1 MQELSS
7 MKQTCLISLLAVALL
22 LCCCAAPVSA
32 ALLAVTVKG
41 PVSTIMQTSNS
52 MTINDPQEL
61 QGCNSTVNGEPEC
74 SWIPLAT
81 SRSITTSLTG
91 TIPDQAA
98 LSVFK
103 SGDLVVATSLGVP
116 GESWV
121 ALAKLYGSR
130 SNEEYVTDIV
140 GDINSIPVPLIG
152 DYSLTATTVPDCQS
166 CSSTTCTATSSVVVL
181 KSSGTIVSQ
190 KTLAPGES
198 FLYNGRNDNSS
209 VSVTFVKG
217 TALQSTCP
225 NAQSGLIGG
234 TQPVSDYIV
243 NIVPPIG
250 SLQVNIRTATS
261 TAPVTRL
268 SNAAPATGTTAA
280 TTVQATATA
289 IPATTQKSGM
299 FPVVVIGAF
308 CVSGL
313 LLLRSRK

>member
-1 MQELSS
+1 
-7 MKQTCLISLLAVALL
+7 MKQMCLISILAAALL
-22 LCCCAAPVSA
+22 LCCCAAPAGAV
-32 ALLAVTVKG
+32 LLAVTVKG
-41 PVSTIMQTSNS
+41 PVSTIVQTSNS

-61 QGCNSTVNGEPEC
+61 QGCNVSANGGTEC
-74 SWIPLAT
+74 SWIPLST
-81 SRSITTSLTG
+81 SRGITTSLTG

-103 SGDLVVATSLGVP
+103 SGDLAVATSLGNP

-140 GDINSIPVPLIG
+140 GDINSIPTPLIG

-166 CSSTTCTATSSVVVL
+166 CSGTTCTATSSVVVL
-181 KSSGTIVSQ
+181 QSSGTIVSQ

-198 FLYNGRNDNSS
+198 FMYNGRNDNSS

-217 TALQSTCP
+217 EALQSFCQ

-234 TQPVSDYIV
+234 TQPISDYIV
-243 NIVPPIG
+243 NVVPPIG
-250 SLQVNIRTATS
+250 TVQVNIRTATS
-261 TAPVTRL
+261 TAPVGTM
-268 SNAAPATGTTAA
+268 SSAAPATGTTAT
-280 TTVQATATA
+280 TTVLSTVV
-289 IPATTQKSGM
+289 PTTTPKSGM

-308 CVSGL
+308 CGAGL
-313 LLLRSRK
+313 LLERSRK

>member
-1 MQELSS
+1 

-22 LCCCAAPVSA
+22 LCCCAAPAGA

-41 PVSTIMQTSNS
+41 PVSTIMQTSD
-52 MTINDPQEL
+52 TITISDPQEL
-61 QGCNSTVNGEPEC
+61 QGCNLSANGETKC
-74 SWIPLAT
+74 SWIPFTT
-81 SRSITTSLTG
+81 SRSTVTSLTG

-103 SGDLVVATSLGVP
+103 SGDLVVATSLGNP

-152 DYSLTATTVPDCQS
+152 DYSLTATTVPNCQS
-166 CSSTTCTATSSVVVL
+166 CIGTTCNATSSVVVL

-198 FLYNGRNDNSS
+198 FVYNGRDDNSS

-217 TALQSTCP
+217 TALQSLCP

-250 SLQVNIRTATS
+250 SVQVNIRTATS
-261 TAPVTRL
+261 TAPVTTR
-268 SNAAPATGTTAA
+268 STAALTTAGTPA
-280 TTVQATATA
+280 TTVPLTATTV
-289 IPATTQKSGM
+289 PATTQKSGM
-299 FPVVVIGAF
+299 FPVVVIGAI
-308 CVSGL
+308 CITGL
-313 LLLRSRK
+313 LLVRSRK